1 MCAVNHRAIL
11 HVGTSRDKAR
21 DKVGGEE
28 ARQKI

>member
-21 DKVGGEE
+21 SKVGGS
-28 ARQKI
+28 KTKNID